1 MRALLLLVVVMAA
14 CPQRTPP
21 PDQGEAGQGEGEGEG
36 EAGEFDVARAIACRA
51 AGCFDGVL
59 FCPDRSAAVVIG
71 EDEFAGS
78 YVVDGDRVTVSY
90 DDTEDVFVKD
100 DAGFVRERDGAEFAN
115 ELADPG
121 ACD

>member
-14 CPQRTPP
+14 CPRRTPP
-21 PDQGEAGQGEGEGEG
+21 PDQGEAGQGE
-36 EAGEFDVARAIACRA
+36 GEFDVARAIACRA

-59 FCPDRSAAVVIG
+59 FCPDGSCAVVVG
-71 EDEFAGS
+71 ADEVAGS

-90 DDTEDVFVKD
+90 DDTADVFVKS